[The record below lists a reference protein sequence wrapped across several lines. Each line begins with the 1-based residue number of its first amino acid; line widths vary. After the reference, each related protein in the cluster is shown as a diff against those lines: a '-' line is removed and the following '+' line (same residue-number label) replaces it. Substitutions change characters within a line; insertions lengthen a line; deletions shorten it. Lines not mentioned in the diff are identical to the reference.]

1 MLNYLIFI
9 ESPEHDLHYILGF
22 KPFSNKSLNT
32 ISSIYHL
39 ERQHSSQQTDVGRS
53 TSRIVFSTS
62 SSDESL
68 NDIHKHNKYYIG

>member
-39 ERQHSSQQTDVGRS
+39 ERQHTSQQTDVGRS

-68 NDIHKHNKYYIG
+68 ND